1 MRNQV
6 IEKTCAGGL
15 MAQRSIFR
23 NIIRGLSLL
32 VVGGSAL
39 ALGQVGPAATSG
51 SGLNAFVSF
60 GGQKT
65 HVINFTYNAL
75 GVDGGVFIQ
84 RFPLLGVEVRAATYP
99 MFARYPQTPFTG
111 GYRLEVPFRRMFVTS
126 AYVGVGMSY
135 AVDAGPHYVP
145 LPAQWSPCW
154 QVSQSLAIDTGRLR
168 WKLAEAT
175 FTDTRT
181 PLRSLPAF
189 SLTTGVVYSISR
201 GSR

>member
-1 MRNQV
+1 
-6 IEKTCAGGL
+6 
-15 MAQRSIFR
+15 MAQGSIFSK
-23 NIIRGLSLL
+23 IIRGLSVLAI
-32 VVGGSAL
+32 GGSSL

-84 RFPLLGVEVRAATYP
+84 RSPWLGVEVRAATYP
-99 MFARYPQTPFTG
+99 MFARYPQTPLTA

-126 AYVGVGMSY
+126 AYAGAGMSY
-135 AVDAGPHYVP
+135 SVDAGPHYVA
-145 LPAQWSPCW
+145 LPAQWAPCW
-154 QVSQSLAIDTGRLR
+154 QVSQSLAFDTGRLR

-175 FTDTRT
+175 FTDTHT
-181 PLRSLPAF
+181 TLRNLPAF
-189 SLTTGVVYSISR
+189 SLTTGVVYSISS
-201 GSR
+201 SRR